1 MDYRR
6 RYAGRILAGLFLLV
20 AGAVLLLH
28 QQGLFIPNELYNWHL
43 FVAALGLFIG
53 FARAFRGFGWMV
65 IMGVGAVG
73 LVQDYYPGIHLDA
86 FIWPGLIILIGLAL
100 IFRRKR
106 PWDEEWVEAWHQR
119 RHQWHAQQRHWHEQ
133 KREWRRQARRQWK
146 EGARNWQGAAQD
158 WHEMRANAQA
168 EQHFVQDEYID
179 TTNGFSSLRKKMLS
193 KNFKGGH
200 VTTFLGSMVVD
211 LSEADING
219 NVQLNITQIMG
230 STKIIVPADWE
241 VRSEAN
247 VVMAGFEDKRE
258 QPAVINPAKVLVI
271 QGEVVM
277 GSIEVQCLTKNS

>member
-6 RYAGRILAGLFLLV
+6 RYAGRILAGLFLLA
-20 AGAVLLLH
+20 AGTVLLLH
-28 QQGLFIPNELYNWHL
+28 QEGLFIPDTLYNWHL

-73 LVQDYYPGIHLDA
+73 LVEDYYPGIHLDA
-86 FIWPGLIILIGLAL
+86 FIWPGVIILIGLAL

-106 PWDEEWVEAWHQR
+106 PWDDEWVEAWHRR
-119 RHQWHAQQRHWHEQ
+119 RHHWHAQQRHWHEQ
-133 KREWRRQARRQWK
+133 KREWRREARRQWR
-146 EGARNWQGAAQD
+146 EDAQT
-158 WHEMRANAQA
+158 
-168 EQHFVQDEYID
+168 EQHFVQDDYID
-179 TTNGFSSLRKKMLS
+179 TTNGFCSLRKKMLS
-193 KNFKGGH
+193 KNFRGGH
-200 VTTFLGSMVVD
+200 VTTFIGSMVID

-219 NVQLNITQIMG
+219 NIQLNITQIMG

-258 QPAVINPAKVLVI
+258 QPAVINPSKVLVI

-277 GSIEVQCLTKNS
+277 GGIEVQS